1 MQPAACGPLHDAD
14 EELLAPS
21 DWRCVGHILGGW
33 GVCSRSRRGP
43 GSVATRRRPFLDSGT
58 CPLASN
64 AGGQFPQAPAAGPR
78 GEGSA
83 GTDAPA
89 APCRPGDATNGWGS
103 VLMHRRGAPVCFDI

>member
-1 MQPAACGPLHDAD
+1 MQPAACGPLHDTD

-43 GSVATRRRPFLDSGT
+43 GSVFFPHQNGAFTATRPQ
-58 CPLASN
+58 ASN

-78 GEGSA
+78 GERSA